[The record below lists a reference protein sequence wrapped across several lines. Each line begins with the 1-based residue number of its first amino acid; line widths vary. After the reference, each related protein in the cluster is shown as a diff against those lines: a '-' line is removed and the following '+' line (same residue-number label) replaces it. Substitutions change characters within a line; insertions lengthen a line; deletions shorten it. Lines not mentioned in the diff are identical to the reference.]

1 MIEGHGDDSYK
12 YSRPITANFSSNVYS
27 RVDLSALKA
36 HLCTRI
42 DGIGRRMAGLLHDI
56 DFEQWP
62 EQHCVKCIELLQS
75 AHATPELI
83 HAICCHGYGICTDV
97 EPTLPMEKIL
107 FAADELT
114 GLIGAATKMRPS
126 KSCTDM
132 ELSSLKKKFKDKK
145 FAAGC
150 SRDVIRTGAER
161 LGWTL
166 DELLEKTLHAM
177 ADTESTV
184 AEELNLLLQ
193 A

>member
-1 MIEGHGDDSYK
+1 MMETGLTREEALQALQTYNHEPFHLQHALTVEDVMGWFAKEEGFEAESD
-12 YSRPITANFSSNVYS
+12 FW
-27 RVDLSALKA
+27 
-36 HLCTRI
+36 
-42 DGIGRRMAGLLHDI
+42 RMAGLLHDI

-132 ELSSLKKKFKDKK
+132 ELSSLKRSSRTRNSRQD
-145 FAAGC
+145 ARATSSARARNALAGRSMSC
-150 SRDVIRTGAER
+150 LKRRCTRWQTPKAPSR
-161 LGWTL
+161 
-166 DELLEKTLHAM
+166 K
-177 ADTESTV
+177 S
-184 AEELNLLLQ
+184 
-193 A
+193 